1 MKDIGK
7 IEAVLDKAGLEK
19 RKSLTEIEV
28 YEILKIMALEVPEFL
43 FYKME
48 DIEPEK
54 AAAEILTKIKSSRIV
69 IKIVSSETLHK
80 TESGGVKIV
89 AKAADEIEKTLLAM
103 IKKFSKAGRF
113 DGHSP
118 SRHRRE
124 HSLEGIMICEF
135 IEHANFSL
143 GEELM
148 IGARADASFGPIISF
163 GVGGTNAEDLTK
175 SLKTG
180 LVPAIMPVALAHNR
194 GVWEDFLSQ
203 SWIWRY
209 CAGKVRGGKRLCADG
224 EILKW
229 FESFA
234 YVMKYFS
241 DNGSSAWAINE
252 FEVNPL
258 CVSRLCRVSSQGT
271 MAIERPKGGIVALD
285 GVLRFSEAKSM
296 LPPMAGSRH
305 RRDKNDERLKPSKKG
320 IHGLLNPKNVAV
332 VGVSEKKMN
341 MARII
346 LRNVISAGFDKK
358 HIYIIKDFDGEIDG
372 IKCYCDMKNLPET
385 IDMCVV
391 AVPSPYVPDVL
402 KQAGD
407 SLKIN
412 GIVLI
417 SGGMGEKEGSE
428 DIAESVKKII
438 KEAKLKNPDFVLS
451 GGNSLGIVLQNSK
464 INTLFIPEYKLDY
477 PLKENTNIAKTAF
490 ISQSGA
496 FVISALSKMPW
507 LKPVYSITVGNQQDI
522 TVVDYVEALSA
533 EAEKDIKVLLVYIE
547 GFKSM
552 DGILLAKAIQ
562 KARKNGK
569 TVIIYKAG
577 RTAIGQKAVMGHTA
591 SIAGDYLVTMLI
603 LKKAGA
609 IIADSFDDFSELALM
624 ACHFSTF
631 SVKSPN
637 TFFISNAGFETAGM
651 ADNIKGITAEIKD
664 KNLGGEMDKILKKFK
679 LDSIVDF
686 KNPMDITPMASD
698 DAIGEVVL
706 KALNCDDFGGILLS
720 MIPLTPQMNT
730 FPASRLW
737 RDDMEKSF
745 LKVVSME
752 MKKLQKP
759 VIFCVASGSLY
770 DPYCDYAMSLGLPVF
785 RSADRAV
792 KVYAEYLEN
801 RTTE

>member
-1 MKDIGK
+1 MKDIFK
-7 IEAVLDKAGLEK
+7 IEAILDKAGLEK

-28 YEILKIMALEVPEFL
+28 YEILRIMDLKVPEFL
-43 FYKME
+43 FYKVE
-48 DIEPEK
+48 DINPEK
-54 AAAEILTKIKSSRIV
+54 ASAETLSKIKSSKIV
-69 IKIVSSETLHK
+69 IKIVSSKTLHK

-89 AKAADEIEKTLLAM
+89 EANSNEIEKTLSLM
-103 IKKFSKAGRF
+103 VKKFPKI
-113 DGHSP
+113 
-118 SRHRRE
+118 
-124 HSLEGIMICEF
+124 EGIMICEF
-135 IEHANFSL
+135 IEHASFSL

-148 IGARADASFGPIISF
+148 IGARGDASFGPIISF

-180 LVPAIMPVALAHNR
+180 LVPAIMPVSLAYNR
-194 GVWEDFLSQ
+194 GVWEEFLSA

-209 CAGKVRGGKRLCADG
+209 CAGKVRGGKRLCADD

-229 FESFA
+229 FENFA
-234 YVMKYFS
+234 YIMKYFS
-241 DNGSSAWAINE
+241 DNGSSKWAINE

-258 CVSRLCRVSSQGT
+258 CVS
-271 MAIERPKGGIVALD
+271 KGSLVALD
-285 GVLRFSEAKSM
+285 GVLRFGKAK
-296 LPPMAGSRH
+296 
-305 RRDKNDERLKPSKKG
+305 KDERLKPSKKG
-320 IHGLLNPKNVAV
+320 IAGLLNPKSVAV

-346 LRNVISAGFDKK
+346 LKNVISAGFDKK

-372 IKCYCDMKNLPET
+372 VKCYGDMKKLPET

-407 SLKIN
+407 SLKVN

-428 DIAESVKKII
+428 NMAENVVKII

-451 GGNSLGIVLQNSK
+451 GGNSLGIVLQNAK
-464 INTLFIPEYKLDY
+464 VNTLFIPEYKLDY
-477 PLKENTNIAKTAF
+477 PLKENANIAKTAF
-490 ISQSGA
+490 VSQSGA
-496 FVISALSKMPW
+496 FVISALSKMSW
-507 LKPVYSITVGNQQDI
+507 LKPVYSVTVGNQQDI
-522 TVVDYVEALSA
+522 TVVDYVEALS
-533 EAEKDIKVLLVYIE
+533 EEKDIKVLLVYIE

-552 DGILLAKAIQ
+552 DGILLAKAIE

-609 IIADSFDDFSELALM
+609 IIADNFDDFSELALM
-624 ACHFSTF
+624 VCHFSSF
-631 SVKSPN
+631 SPKSPN

-651 ADNIKGITAEIKD
+651 ADNIKGLLTAEVKD
-664 KNLGGEMDKILKKFK
+664 KNIGGDMDKILKKFK

-706 KALNCDDFGGILLS
+706 KALKSDDFGGILLS

-730 FPASRLW
+730 FPKSHLW

-752 MKKLQKP
+752 MKRLQKP

-792 KVYAEYLEN
+792 KVYGEYIES
-801 RTTE
+801 R

>member
-1 MKDIGK
+1 MKDILK
-7 IEAVLDKAGLEK
+7 IEVILNKAGLEK

-28 YEILKIMALEVPEFL
+28 YEILKIMDLKVPQFL
-43 FYKME
+43 FYKLE
-48 DIEPEK
+48 DINPKK
-54 AAAEILTKIKSSRIV
+54 AATEALGKIKSSRIV
-69 IKIVSSETLHK
+69 IKIVSSKTLHK

-89 AKAADEIEKTLLAM
+89 AKNEAEIEKALSLM
-103 IKKFSKAGRF
+103 VEKF
-113 DGHSP
+113 P
-118 SRHRRE
+118 E
-124 HSLEGIMICEF
+124 IEGIMICEF
-135 IEHANFSL
+135 IEHASFSL

-148 IGARADASFGPIISF
+148 IGARGDASFGPIISF

-180 LVPAIMPVALAHNR
+180 LVPAIMPVELADNK
-194 GVWEDFLSQ
+194 GVWEDFLSA

-209 CAGKVRGGKRLCADG
+209 CAGKVRGSKRLCSDD

-229 FESFA
+229 FENFA

-241 DNGSSAWAINE
+241 DNGSSTWAINE

-258 CVSRLCRVSSQGT
+258 CVSNGS
-271 MAIERPKGGIVALD
+271 IVALD
-285 GVLRFSEAKSM
+285 GVLRFSKAKK
-296 LPPMAGSRH
+296 
-305 RRDKNDERLKPSKKG
+305 DKRLKPSKKG
-320 IHGLLNPKNVAV
+320 IHGLLNPKAVAV

-358 HIYIIKDFDGEIDG
+358 HIYIIKDFDGDIDG
-372 IKCYCDMKNLPET
+372 IKCYGDMKKLPEI

-391 AVPSPYVPDVL
+391 AVPSPHVPSVL
-402 KQAGD
+402 EQAGD
-407 SLKIN
+407 SLKVN

-428 DIAESVKKII
+428 DMAKNVVEII

-451 GGNSLGIVLQNSK
+451 GGNSLGIVLQNAK
-464 INTLFIPEYKLDY
+464 VNTLFIPEYKLDY
-477 PLKENTNIAKTAF
+477 PLKENANIVKTAF
-490 ISQSGA
+490 VSQSGA
-496 FVISALSKMPW
+496 FVISALSKMSW
-507 LKPVYSITVGNQQDI
+507 LKPVYSVTVGNQQDI
-522 TVVDYVEALSA
+522 TVVDYVEALS
-533 EAEKDIKVLLVYIE
+533 EEKDIKVLLVYIE

-552 DGILLAKAIQ
+552 DGILLAKAIK
-562 KARKNGK
+562 KARANGK

-577 RTAIGQKAVMGHTA
+577 RTVIGQKAVMGHTA
-591 SIAGDYLVTMLI
+591 SIAGDYLVTMLL
-603 LKKAGA
+603 LKEAGA
-609 IIADSFDDFSELALM
+609 IIADTFDDFSELALM
-624 ACHFSTF
+624 VCHFSNF
-631 SVKSPN
+631 PLKSPN

-651 ADNIKGITAEIKD
+651 ADNIKGLVTAEVKD
-664 KNLGGEMDKILKKFK
+664 KNIGGEMGNILKKFK

-686 KNPMDITPMASD
+686 KNPMDITPMACD
-698 DAIGEVVL
+698 DAICEVVL
-706 KALNCDDFGGILLS
+706 TALNSDDFGGILLS

-730 FPASRLW
+730 FPASDKY

-745 LKVVSME
+745 LKVVSTE

-759 VIFCVASGSLY
+759 VVFCVASGALY

-792 KVYAEYLEN
+792 KVYADYLEN
-801 RTTE
+801 K

>member
-7 IEAVLDKAGLEK
+7 IEAILDKAGLEE

-28 YEILKIMALEVPEFL
+28 YEILKIMDLKVPEYL
-43 FYKME
+43 FYKVE
-48 DIEPEK
+48 DVNPQK
-54 AAAEILTKIKSSRIV
+54 AANETLEKIKSSKIV
-69 IKIVSSETLHK
+69 IKIVSSKTLHK

-89 AKAADEIEKTLLAM
+89 AADSKEIEKTLLLM
-103 IKKFSKAGRF
+103 TEKFSEI
-113 DGHSP
+113 D
-118 SRHRRE
+118 
-124 HSLEGIMICEF
+124 GIMICEF
-135 IEHANFSL
+135 IEHASFSL

-148 IGARADASFGPIISF
+148 IGARGDASFGPIISF

-180 LVPAIMPVALAHNR
+180 LVPAIMPVALAHDK
-194 GVWEDFLSQ
+194 GVWEEFLAK

-209 CAGKVRGGKRLCADG
+209 CAGKVRGGKRLCGDD

-229 FESFA
+229 FENFA

-241 DNGSSAWAINE
+241 DNGSSKWAINE

-258 CVSRLCRVSSQGT
+258 CVS
-271 MAIERPKGGIVALD
+271 KGSIVALD
-285 GVLRFSEAKSM
+285 GVLRFSKA
-296 LPPMAGSRH
+296 
-305 RRDKNDERLKPSKKG
+305 KNDERLKPSKKG
-320 IHGLLNPKNVAV
+320 ISGLLNPKSVAV

-346 LRNVISAGFDKK
+346 LKNVISAGFDKK
-358 HIYIIKDFDGEIDG
+358 HIYIVKDFDGEIEG
-372 IKCYCDMKNLPET
+372 VKCYGDMKNLPET

-391 AVPSPYVPDVL
+391 AVPSPHVPAVL
-402 KQAGD
+402 KAAGD
-407 SLKIN
+407 SLKVN

-417 SGGMGEKEGSE
+417 SGGMGEKAGSE
-428 DIAESVKKII
+428 DMAESVVKII

-451 GGNSLGIVLQNSK
+451 GGNSLGIVLQNAK
-464 INTLFIPEYKLDY
+464 VNTLFIPEYKLDY
-477 PLKENTNIAKTAF
+477 PLKENANIVKTAF
-490 ISQSGA
+490 VSQSGA
-496 FVISALSKMPW
+496 FVISALSKMAW
-507 LKPVYSITVGNQQDI
+507 LKPEYSVTVGNQQDI
-522 TVVDYVEALSA
+522 TVPDYVEALS
-533 EAEKDIKVLLVYIE
+533 EEKDIKVLLVYIE

-552 DGILLAKAIQ
+552 DGIMLAKAIK

-577 RTAIGQKAVMGHTA
+577 RTAMGQKAVMGHTA

-624 ACHFSTF
+624 VCHFSSFPVT
-631 SVKSPN
+631 SPN

-651 ADNIKGITAEIKD
+651 ADNIKGLITAEVKD
-664 KNLGGEMDKILKKFK
+664 KNICEEMDEILKKFK

-686 KNPMDITPMASD
+686 KNPMDITPMATD

-706 KALNCDDFGGILLS
+706 KALNSDDFGGILLS
-720 MIPLTPQMNT
+720 MIPLTPTMNT
-730 FPASRLW
+730 FPASDKY

-745 LKVVSME
+745 LKAVSTE

-759 VIFCVASGSLY
+759 VVFCVASGALY

-801 RTTE
+801 K